1 MKKMITKTSKVTTA
15 ALLLLFVLS
24 NLHVVAQRKAAPEFS
39 AYANGGIA
47 LYSFRPL
54 SAQVSSIEYDIS
66 KFDDKGGVK
75 SKVHSSLGFSSDF
88 GMGFTGFFSQQ
99 VGIHTSVGFG
109 LSNVKT
115 KAYLYNL
122 TPGLYDDVNAE
133 ELKKLGIEPYYDL
146 HTTLSDYTEIHKTM
160 FITIPVM
167 LQFQTKQKQYWSWT
181 RSQKAGFYALGGI
194 RINLLFNNKYE
205 ASVKELENHA
215 YYTDMH
221 NWAETQTFAKL
232 GKFQGTNNSGKL
244 DFGVLVMLALETG
257 VKWRIDNNHFIYT
270 GVFFDCGLNNPTK
283 DNRRDYTEITS
294 PNQLPDLG
302 LLKFSDRLNAM
313 AVGVKVRFAFTKR
326 QRGY

>member
-1 MKKMITKTSKVTTA
+1 MKKMITKTTKLTTA

-39 AYANGGIA
+39 VYANGGIA

-54 SAQVSSIEYDIS
+54 SANVPSYDVSSRFE
-66 KFDDKGGVK
+66 GGVK

-99 VGIHTSVGFG
+99 VGIHTGVGFG
-109 LSNVKT
+109 LSNVTT

-122 TPGLYDDVNAE
+122 APGLYDDLNPH
-133 ELKKLGIEPYYDL
+133 LSDPHFDL
-146 HTTLSDYTEIHKTM
+146 HTAFEYTEKHKPK

-167 LQFQTKQKQYWSWT
+167 LQFQTKQKQYWSLA
-181 RSQKAGFYALGGI
+181 RNQKPGFYALGGI
-194 RINLLFNNKYE
+194 KINFLLPNTKREGYE
-205 ASVKELENHA
+205 VIVDKRENYA
-215 YYTDMH
+215 YYTDLH
-221 NWAETQTFAKL
+221 NWGEYQPAGL
-232 GKFQGTNNSGKL
+232 GKQPGYDKAGKL
-244 DFGVLVMLALETG
+244 DFGLLVMLALETG

-283 DNRRDYTEITS
+283 NNRSDYTEITTTGK
-294 PNQLPDLG
+294 LPDLG

-313 AVGVKVRFAFTKR
+313 VVGVKVRFAFTKN